1 MHTDFMTFNNRGYTM
16 FWRHRRGRSA
26 ERSRTTPA
34 SMPSENHTAL
44 TSLRSGSRAEVN
56 AICTGCK
63 ARCRLASL
71 GLFPGCTLQVVAN
84 PGIGPLLLSV
94 GESRLMVERGVAEK
108 VHVFQV

>member
-1 MHTDFMTFNNRGYTM
+1 M
-16 FWRHRRGRSA
+16 FWRHRRGRTSEEKGAAQSTQPA
-26 ERSRTTPA
+26 ENA
-34 SMPSENHTAL
+34 TAL

-56 AICTGCK
+56 AVCACGK

-84 PGIGPLLLSV
+84 PGVGPLLLSV

-108 VHVFQV
+108 VHVQKV

>member
-1 MHTDFMTFNNRGYTM
+1 M
-16 FWRHRRGRSA
+16 FWRHRRGRTNERKGVAHYNEPA
-26 ERSRTTPA
+26 E
-34 SMPSENHTAL
+34 NCIAL

-56 AICTGCK
+56 AVCAGCK

-108 VHVFQV
+108 VHVQQV

>member
-1 MHTDFMTFNNRGYTM
+1 M
-16 FWRHRRGRSA
+16 FWRNGKGRSNGRNKA
-26 ERSRTTPA
+26 AGRSYTDGNFTP
-34 SMPSENHTAL
+34 L
-44 TSLRSGSRAEVN
+44 TSLRSGSSAEVN
-56 AICTGCK
+56 AVCAGCK

-108 VHVFQV
+108 VHVQQV